1 MSSRSL
7 LREWQKRD
15 SRKAEET
22 VGVCETLA
30 REALDDIRL
39 SVRTL
44 QTESDPSF
52 IESLKQLTEDF
63 YKNAGVTSELTV
75 SGDPALVPLSLHP
88 TVIRTVQEALT
99 NAKRHGGATACSIQL
114 ACTTDSISLVMKD
127 DGKGNPEAALGFG
140 LLNMKKRATEHGG
153 SIRFESET
161 DQGFTVIA
169 EFSLA
174 NKKWSFGPAQRKGE
188 FIMIKIIITD
198 DQDIVREGLA
208 SLLQLREEL
217 DVIATARNGQEAFE
231 KAKELE
237 PDIVL
242 MDIRMPV
249 SNGVEGTKLITS
261 SLTGVKVLMLTT
273 FKDSELIAEAL
284 EEGASGYLLKDMSAD
299 TIVKAVMTVQSGGM
313 VLPPELTAQMLNEWK
328 REKQLKGTEEKE
340 KPKEPHDLTER
351 EMEVLAQLGY
361 GLNNKEIA
369 EKLYIT
375 EGTVKNHVSNIISK
389 LSVRDR
395 TQVAIYSVRHGVSVF

>member
-1 MSSRSL
+1 MEL
-7 LREWQKRD
+7 Q
-15 SRKAEET
+15 
-22 VGVCETLA
+22 A
-30 REALDDIRL
+30 R
-39 SVRTL
+39 
-44 QTESDPSF
+44 
-52 IESLKQLTEDF
+52 
-63 YKNAGVTSELTV
+63 
-75 SGDPALVPLSLHP
+75 
-88 TVIRTVQEALT
+88 
-99 NAKRHGGATACSIQL
+99 TA
-114 ACTTDSISLVMKD
+114 
-127 DGKGNPEAALGFG
+127 
-140 LLNMKKRATEHGG
+140 
-153 SIRFESET
+153 
-161 DQGFTVIA
+161 
-169 EFSLA
+169 
-174 NKKWSFGPAQRKGE
+174 KGE

-261 SLTGVKVLMLTT
+261 SLPGVKVLMLTT
-273 FKDSELIAEAL
+273 FKDSALIAEAL

-299 TIVKAVMTVQSGGM
+299 TIVKAVMTVHSGGM

-328 REKQLKGTEEKE
+328 REKQLKGINEIE
-340 KPKEPHDLTER
+340 KPNELLDLTER
-351 EMEVLAQLGY
+351 EIEVLAELGY

-389 LSVRDR
+389 LAVRDR
-395 TQVAIYSVRHGVSVF
+395 TQAAIYSVRYGVSVF

>member
-1 MSSRSL
+1 
-7 LREWQKRD
+7 
-15 SRKAEET
+15 
-22 VGVCETLA
+22 
-30 REALDDIRL
+30 
-39 SVRTL
+39 
-44 QTESDPSF
+44 
-52 IESLKQLTEDF
+52 
-63 YKNAGVTSELTV
+63 
-75 SGDPALVPLSLHP
+75 
-88 TVIRTVQEALT
+88 
-99 NAKRHGGATACSIQL
+99 
-114 ACTTDSISLVMKD
+114 
-127 DGKGNPEAALGFG
+127 
-140 LLNMKKRATEHGG
+140 
-153 SIRFESET
+153 
-161 DQGFTVIA
+161 
-169 EFSLA
+169 
-174 NKKWSFGPAQRKGE
+174 
-188 FIMIKIIITD
+188 MIKIIITD

-261 SLTGVKVLMLTT
+261 SLPGVKVLMLTT

-299 TIVKAVMTVQSGGM
+299 TIVKAVMTVHSGGM
-313 VLPPELTAQMLNEWK
+313 VLPPELTAQMLNGWK
-328 REKQLKGTEEKE
+328 REKQLKGINEIE
-340 KPKEPHDLTER
+340 KPKELLDLTER
-351 EMEVLAQLGY
+351 EIEVLAELGY

-389 LSVRDR
+389 LAVRDR
-395 TQVAIYSVRHGVSVF
+395 TQAAIYSVRYGVSVF

>member
-1 MSSRSL
+1 ME
-7 LREWQKRD
+7 LR
-15 SRKAEET
+15 
-22 VGVCETLA
+22 A
-30 REALDDIRL
+30 R
-39 SVRTL
+39 
-44 QTESDPSF
+44 
-52 IESLKQLTEDF
+52 
-63 YKNAGVTSELTV
+63 
-75 SGDPALVPLSLHP
+75 
-88 TVIRTVQEALT
+88 
-99 NAKRHGGATACSIQL
+99 
-114 ACTTDSISLVMKD
+114 
-127 DGKGNPEAALGFG
+127 AA
-140 LLNMKKRATEHGG
+140 
-153 SIRFESET
+153 
-161 DQGFTVIA
+161 
-169 EFSLA
+169 
-174 NKKWSFGPAQRKGE
+174 KGE

-261 SLTGVKVLMLTT
+261 SLPSVKVLMLTT
-273 FKDSELIAEAL
+273 FKDSALIAEAL

-299 TIVKAVMTVQSGGM
+299 TIVKAVMTVHSGGM

-328 REKQLKGTEEKE
+328 REKQLKGINEIE
-340 KPKEPHDLTER
+340 KPNELLDLTER
-351 EMEVLAQLGY
+351 EIEVLAELGY

-389 LSVRDR
+389 LAVRDR
-395 TQVAIYSVRHGVSVF
+395 TQAAIYSVRDRKSVV